1 MALQHLRSGTANKRP
16 IPTVMSAGQLA
27 INTNEGSPGLF
38 FKDSNGDLVKVGP
51 VHIGTSAP
59 NSSPDSVAATALVT
73 GTVYQIL
80 TVGNSDFTL
89 VGASANT
96 VGTIFTATGTTTGT
110 GTVSGQQGNEKGEQ
124 WLDTTGSA
132 FDLKI
137 YDGTAWRS
145 QAGEFVNVT
154 GDTMTG
160 AFGVVAGTASAP
172 GVFFSGDTNTG
183 LLAPAADSVAV
194 TTGGTQRVVVDA
206 SGNVGIG
213 TASASNTLSLE
224 GGGTGLSIN
233 STNDEVKK
241 IEFKNSGTTVGYFGS
256 SASSPARFL
265 SSSAG
270 ELMRIDSSGRVGIG
284 ESSPDTL
291 LHLAS
296 TNTGAGPSNAIRL
309 TDNDT
314 AVTANQVC
322 GRIEFETKDTGNPGV
337 NCQIDSIYTGSGGGS
352 ALQIRT
358 GFAGS
363 LVDALRIDSSGNV
376 GIGTSSPSAMLHIS
390 KTVNSGDVG
399 LIVQNTGTS
408 SNTASIYLNKGSGA
422 EPDHRIQNDTGGNLT
437 FARGTNESS
446 YTEQMR
452 IDSSG
457 RVGIG
462 TSAPLALLDVAVLSS
477 GARRLL
483 VSYADS
489 LITLQGASSSGANEN
504 LRLAGNN
511 LLFSTGTSGGTG
523 TERMQI
529 DSSGNLN
536 FSQEASSNYPEQKL
550 KWSNDSTTTNGFY
563 ISQDSSRNGR
573 VWHEQGLDIL
583 FGTNNTERLRI
594 DSSGRVGIGT
604 SSPDQVLSIHASGAN
619 PAYLHSTNG
628 SSGSGVQNG
637 VLIGLGDATNVY
649 YWNYEAGAHIWA
661 TNATERMRIDSSGN
675 VGIGNS
681 SPTRDAGGTKS
692 LAIGNNTMAA
702 SLDLYGNTKNY
713 AIFSGNV
720 GQLGFYNLSDNT
732 ERMRID
738 SSGRLLVG
746 TTTEGAVNAD
756 NLTINDPGD
765 AGITI
770 RSSSTNAG
778 SLFFSD
784 STTGAGEYAGY
795 LQYDHGSNYLAIGT
809 NATERMR
816 IHGTGA
822 TKCKGSGAGYFTVDT
837 IHEWAVANVGNW
849 IGIMSNQT
857 SSSPF
862 GLAVQYTAA
871 SPSNTSNFF
880 YYAADTVGAKFQV
893 MSNGGVSNFQSNNS
907 NLCDEREKKNIVSLD
922 PKWDKVKNWE
932 LRKFHYNEDADTD
945 DLRYGVIAQEVEIE
959 NPELITDFT
968 KQQAEDAVFDEDG
981 NVVTPAR
988 EAVMRKGVKEQQ
1000 MMWMAIKAL
1009 QEAMTKIETLEAKVA
1024 ALEAG

>member
-1 MALQHLRSGTANKRP
+1 
-16 IPTVMSAGQLA
+16 
-27 INTNEGSPGLF
+27 
-38 FKDSNGDLVKVGP
+38 
-51 VHIGTSAP
+51 
-59 NSSPDSVAATALVT
+59 
-73 GTVYQIL
+73 
-80 TVGNSDFTL
+80 
-89 VGASANT
+89 
-96 VGTIFTATGTTTGT
+96 
-110 GTVSGQQGNEKGEQ
+110 
-124 WLDTTGSA
+124 
-132 FDLKI
+132 
-137 YDGTAWRS
+137 
-145 QAGEFVNVT
+145 
-154 GDTMTG
+154 
-160 AFGVVAGTASAP
+160 
-172 GVFFSGDTNTG
+172 
-183 LLAPAADSVAV
+183 
-194 TTGGTQRVVVDA
+194 
-206 SGNVGIG
+206 
-213 TASASNTLSLE
+213 
-224 GGGTGLSIN
+224 
-233 STNDEVKK
+233 
-241 IEFKNSGTTVGYFGS
+241 
-256 SASSPARFL
+256 
-265 SSSAG
+265 
-270 ELMRIDSSGRVGIG
+270 
-284 ESSPDTL
+284 
-291 LHLAS
+291 
-296 TNTGAGPSNAIRL
+296 
-309 TDNDT
+309 
-314 AVTANQVC
+314 
-322 GRIEFETKDTGNPGV
+322 
-337 NCQIDSIYTGSGGGS
+337 
-352 ALQIRT
+352 
-358 GFAGS
+358 
-363 LVDALRIDSSGNV
+363 
-376 GIGTSSPSAMLHIS
+376 
-390 KTVNSGDVG
+390 
-399 LIVQNTGTS
+399 
-408 SNTASIYLNKGSGA
+408 
-422 EPDHRIQNDTGGNLT
+422 
-437 FARGTNESS
+437 
-446 YTEQMR
+446 
-452 IDSSG
+452 
-457 RVGIG
+457 
-462 TSAPLALLDVAVLSS
+462 
-477 GARRLL
+477 
-483 VSYADS
+483 
-489 LITLQGASSSGANEN
+489 
-504 LRLAGNN
+504 
-511 LLFSTGTSGGTG
+511 
-523 TERMQI
+523 
-529 DSSGNLN
+529 
-536 FSQEASSNYPEQKL
+536 
-550 KWSNDSTTTNGFY
+550 
-563 ISQDSSRNGR
+563 
-573 VWHEQGLDIL
+573 QGLDIL

-675 VGIGNS
+675 VGIGNL